1 MTTTTAPPATRTA
14 VAPTQATMTPNQDRR
29 CRVLSWAALCLCIL
43 EGRPVTLLARPY
55 TGPQLPL
62 L

>member
-1 MTTTTAPPATRTA
+1 MTTTTAPT
-14 VAPTQATMTPNQDRR
+14 PTQATMTPTQDRR

-43 EGRPVTLLARPY
+43 EGRPVTLLERPY
-55 TGPQLPL
+55 VGPQLPL